1 MIKLADLRKSF
12 GRQKVLDGIDLEIDA
27 GKTTVIIGRSG
38 GGRASSL
45 SISSAC
51 SGRTAARS

>member
-12 GRQKVLDGIDLEIDA
+12 GKQKVLDGLDLEIEA

-38 GGRASSL
+38 GGKVSFLNTSL
-45 SISSAC
+45 VC
-51 SGRTAARS
+51 FGRTAAKS